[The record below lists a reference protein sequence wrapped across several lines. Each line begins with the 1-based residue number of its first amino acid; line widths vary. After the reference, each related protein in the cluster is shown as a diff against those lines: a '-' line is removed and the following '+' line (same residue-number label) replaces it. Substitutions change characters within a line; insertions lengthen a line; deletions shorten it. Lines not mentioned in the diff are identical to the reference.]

1 MGWNF
6 VSVQTTGG
14 PEMPGENCSIGNI
27 LAADSGTTHA
37 DAVNSV
43 VVNLALIKV
52 WVHQPR
58 APKKAGAEEYRV
70 ARIVALADNPRDERV
85 QT

>member
-1 MGWNF
+1 M
-6 VSVQTTGG
+6 TGG
-14 PEMPGENCSIGNI
+14 PGKPGENCRIGNI
-27 LAADSGTTHA
+27 LAANARAMYA

-43 VVNLALIKV
+43 VVSLALIKV
-52 WVHQPR
+52 WVEQPG
-58 APKKAGAEEYRV
+58 ALKKADAEEYRV

>member
-1 MGWNF
+1 VRWNF
-6 VSVQTTGG
+6 VSVQATGG
-14 PEMPGENCSIGNI
+14 TEMPAENCRIGNI
-27 LAADSGTTHA
+27 LAASTRTLCSR
-37 DAVNSV
+37 AVNSV

-52 WVHQPR
+52 WVEQPG
-58 APKKAGAEEYRV
+58 ALKKARAKEYRV